1 MSNVLGAD
9 FTKYCQQMHQGNGGG
24 LGGTTATH
32 NSIEYS
38 NESYDAKT
46 RTVTMHAVIDWS
58 DPYRFGDSTGSFTAP
73 DITVVFDK
81 SGKIQRIDST
91 VWGFP
96 PARLLSEGL
105 KHARSHQR
113 CGSTMLQPYG
123 VIPA

>member
-1 MSNVLGAD
+1 MFSARILRSVVSKCIKA
-9 FTKYCQQMHQGNGGG
+9 MAAVW
-24 LGGTTATH
+24 GGTTATH

-96 PARLLSEGL
+96 PAR
-105 KHARSHQR
+105 
-113 CGSTMLQPYG
+113 
-123 VIPA
+123 

>member
-1 MSNVLGAD
+1 
-9 FTKYCQQMHQGNGGG
+9 MHQGNGGG

-81 SGKIQRIDST
+81 SGKSSALTPRSGDS
-91 VWGFP
+91 
-96 PARLLSEGL
+96 RLPDNYRR
-105 KHARSHQR
+105 A
-113 CGSTMLQPYG
+113 
-123 VIPA
+123 

>member
-1 MSNVLGAD
+1 MQCRMFSARILRSIVSKCIKA
-9 FTKYCQQMHQGNGGG
+9 MAAVWA
-24 LGGTTATH
+24 TATH

-96 PARLLSEGL
+96 PAR
-105 KHARSHQR
+105 
-113 CGSTMLQPYG
+113 
-123 VIPA
+123 

>member
-1 MSNVLGAD
+1 MD

-58 DPYRFGDSTGSFTAP
+58 DPYRFGKSSALIPRSGDSLLP
-73 DITVVFDK
+73 DNY
-81 SGKIQRIDST
+81 RR
-91 VWGFP
+91 
-96 PARLLSEGL
+96 AM
-105 KHARSHQR
+105 KHARAHQ
-113 CGSTMLQPYG
+113 CYGYDDAATMRRHTRMT
-123 VIPA
+123 

>member
-1 MSNVLGAD
+1 MQSLAGRELDADLTRPFRRYAVSNVLGAD

-81 SGKIQRIDST
+81 SGKSSALTPRSGDS
-91 VWGFP
+91 
-96 PARLLSEGL
+96 RLPDNYRR
-105 KHARSHQR
+105 A
-113 CGSTMLQPYG
+113 
-123 VIPA
+123 

>member
-1 MSNVLGAD
+1 M
-9 FTKYCQQMHQGNGGG
+9 
-24 LGGTTATH
+24 H

-91 VWGFP
+91 VGGFP
-96 PARLLSEGL
+96 PAR
-105 KHARSHQR
+105 
-113 CGSTMLQPYG
+113 
-123 VIPA
+123 

>member
-1 MSNVLGAD
+1 MAVKRVHLN
-9 FTKYCQQMHQGNGGG
+9 CQQMHQGNGGG

-73 DITVVFDK
+73 DIIVVFDK
-81 SGKIQRIDST
+81 SGKIRALTPRSGDS
-91 VWGFP
+91 
-96 PARLLSEGL
+96 RLPDNYRR
-105 KHARSHQR
+105 A
-113 CGSTMLQPYG
+113 
-123 VIPA
+123 

>member
-46 RTVTMHAVIDWS
+46 RTVTMHAVIGWS
-58 DPYRFGDSTGSFTAP
+58 DPYRFGDSTGGFTAP

-96 PARLLSEGL
+96 PAR
-105 KHARSHQR
+105 
-113 CGSTMLQPYG
+113 
-123 VIPA
+123 